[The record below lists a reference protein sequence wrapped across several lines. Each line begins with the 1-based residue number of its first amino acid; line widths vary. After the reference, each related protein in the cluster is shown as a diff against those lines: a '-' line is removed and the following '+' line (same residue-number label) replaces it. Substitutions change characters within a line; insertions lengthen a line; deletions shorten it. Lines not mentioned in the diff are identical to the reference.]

1 MKKQLVI
8 AVLFNERKNNA
19 RLIECMECKRK
30 RMKEKKRAREGE
42 C

>member
-8 AVLFNERKNNA
+8 AVFNERKNNA

-30 RMKEKKRAREGE
+30 RMKEKKRAREEE